1 MSATLTFLG
10 AAGTVTGSKHFLESG
25 QARLLLDCGLFQG
38 LKELRQRNW
47 APCPV
52 PAASIGGVLLS
63 HAHIDHSG
71 ALPRLGR
78 EGFRGPIYCT
88 PGTADLLKIM
98 LPDAAHLQEEEA
110 EFANRHQTSKH
121 QPALP
126 LFTTADAE
134 RVLTQVRPVGF
145 NERFSPAPGVSGAL
159 HQLGPHPGRGA
170 RRGLDRR
177 ADPRVLGRP
186 GPLRRADHARPGS
199 RARGRRAAGR
209 VDVRQPPPS
218 GRRPPRQAHG
228 RRRARREKKGWL
240 LIPAFAVGRSQEILY
255 DLRAL
260 EDAAR
265 IPSLPV
271 YLDSPMA
278 IEATAIYA
286 RHPEEHDAD
295 LKRVEASGERPF
307 APKRVR
313 ICKSVDD
320 SKRLNDTD
328 GPGIIIAGSGMATG
342 GRILHHFVRR
352 LPDERTTVLF
362 VGYQAAGTRGRLLRE
377 GAREVRMLGQSVPV
391 RAAIMVSD
399 SYSAHA
405 DQGEILRWLGGF
417 TRPPETTYIV
427 HGEPDAAA
435 ALQALIATRLKWRA
449 VVAQDGQRVT
459 ALGLSPL
466 GCRRARAPDLPVAR
480 AVPCRPLLPARRG
493 GRGSSGCPCPGPS
506 SSRPTTSR
514 A

>member
-25 QARLLLDCGLFQG
+25 QTRLLLDCGLFQG

-47 APCPV
+47 EPCPV
-52 PAASIGGVLLS
+52 PAPSIGGVLLS

-78 EGFRGPIYCT
+78 EGFRAPIYCT
-88 PGTADLLKIM
+88 RGTADLLKIM

-126 LFTTADAE
+126 LFTTADAM
-134 RVLTQVRPVGF
+134 RVLSQVRPVGF
-145 NERFSPAPGVSGAL
+145 NECFSPAPGVSARFINSGHILGAGL
-159 HQLGPHPGRGA
+159 VEASVDGRTLVFSG
-170 RRGLDRR
+170 D
-177 ADPRVLGRP
+177 LGRYGVP
-186 GPLRRADHARPGS
+186 IMRDPDPVPTADVLLVESTYGNRLHPVDDHRAKLTAAVE
-199 RARGRRAAGR
+199 RA
-209 VDVRQPPPS
+209 VQ
-218 GRRPPRQAHG
+218 
-228 RRRARREKKGWL
+228 KKGWL
-240 LIPAFAVGRSQEILY
+240 LIPSFAVGRSQEILY

-286 RHPEEHDAD
+286 RHPEEHDED

-313 ICKSVDD
+313 ICKSVED

-352 LPDERTTVLF
+352 LPDDRTTVLF

-377 GAREVRMLGQSVPV
+377 GAREVRMLGHVVPV
-391 RAAIMVSD
+391 SAAILVSD

-427 HGEPDAAA
+427 HGEPDAAT
-435 ALQALIATRLKWRA
+435 ALQALITTQLKWRA
-449 VVAQDGQRVT
+449 VVAQDGQRVS
-459 ALGLSPL
+459 LG
-466 GCRRARAPDLPVAR
+466 
-480 AVPCRPLLPARRG
+480 
-493 GRGSSGCPCPGPS
+493 
-506 SSRPTTSR
+506 
-514 A
+514 

>member
-10 AAGTVTGSKHFLESG
+10 AAGTVTGSKHYLQSG
-25 QARLLLDCGLFQG
+25 QTRLLLDCGLFQG
-38 LKELRQRNW
+38 LKELRLRNW

-110 EFANRHQTSKH
+110 QFANRHQTSKH

-126 LFTTADAE
+126 LFTTADADQ
-134 RVLTQVRPVGF
+134 VLTQVRPVGF
-145 NERFSPAPGVSGAL
+145 NDSFSPAQGVTARFINAGHILGAGLVEVSIDGRTLVFSG
-159 HQLGPHPGRGA
+159 
-170 RRGLDRR
+170 D
-177 ADPRVLGRP
+177 LGRYGVP
-186 GPLRRADHARPGS
+186 IMRDPDPVPAADVLLVESTYGNRLHPADDHRD
-199 RARGRRAAGR
+199 RLTAAVQR
-209 VDVRQPPPS
+209 T
-218 GRRPPRQAHG
+218 A
-228 RRRARREKKGWL
+228 EKKGWL

-255 DLRAL
+255 DLREL

-286 RHPEEHDAD
+286 RHPEEHDQD
-295 LKRVEASGERPF
+295 LRRVAASGERPF

-313 ICKSVDD
+313 ICKSAGD

-342 GRILHHFVRR
+342 GRILHHFARR

-377 GAREVRMLGQSVPV
+377 GARAMKMLGQSVPV
-391 RAAIMVSD
+391 RATIMASD

-435 ALQALIATRLKWRA
+435 ALQAQIASQLKWRA
-449 VVAQDGQRVT
+449 VVAQDGQRVDI
-459 ALGLSPL
+459 G
-466 GCRRARAPDLPVAR
+466 
-480 AVPCRPLLPARRG
+480 
-493 GRGSSGCPCPGPS
+493 
-506 SSRPTTSR
+506 
-514 A
+514 

>member
-25 QARLLLDCGLFQG
+25 QTRLLLDCGLFQG

-52 PAASIGGVLLS
+52 AAASIGGVLLS

-110 EFANRHQTSKH
+110 QFANRHQTSRH

-126 LFTTADAE
+126 LFTTADAD
-134 RVLTQVRPVGF
+134 RVLSQVRPVGF
-145 NERFSPAPGVSGAL
+145 NDSFSPAQGVSARFINSGHILGAGL
-159 HQLGPHPGRGA
+159 VEVSLDGRTVVFSG
-170 RRGLDRR
+170 D
-177 ADPRVLGRP
+177 LGRYGVP
-186 GPLRRADHARPGS
+186 IMRDPDPATAADVLLVESTYGDRLHPADDHRD
-199 RARGRRAAGR
+199 RLIAAVQR
-209 VDVRQPPPS
+209 SVQ
-218 GRRPPRQAHG
+218 
-228 RRRARREKKGWL
+228 KKGWL

-255 DLRAL
+255 DLREL

-265 IPSLPV
+265 IPPLPV

-278 IEATAIYA
+278 IEATVIYA
-286 RHPEEHDAD
+286 RHPEEHDQD
-295 LKRVEASGERPF
+295 LKRVAAAGERPF
-307 APKRVR
+307 APKQLR
-313 ICKSVDD
+313 ICKTPDD
-320 SKRLNDTD
+320 SKRLNDID

-377 GAREVRMLGQSVPV
+377 GAREVRMLGQVVPV
-391 RAAIMVSD
+391 KAAIMVSD

-435 ALQALIATRLKWRA
+435 ALQALIASRLRWRA
-449 VVAQDGQRVT
+449 VVAQDGQRVD
-459 ALGLSPL
+459 LG
-466 GCRRARAPDLPVAR
+466 
-480 AVPCRPLLPARRG
+480 
-493 GRGSSGCPCPGPS
+493 
-506 SSRPTTSR
+506 
-514 A
+514 